1 MAGLCSGATHGHS
14 PTRAVIPVRRGV
26 RASAGTS
33 YQDVAPAVDYRRVL
47 GVGPNASN
55 REVKAAYRRLA
66 LRVHPDVCR
75 DDECDVSFM
84 EVNRAYESLMALG
97 PSVGDQSQKCKNY
110 EAGADSAPPNQE
122 GDDPWADFLQTLAN
136 GTRED
141 QFQEDFSS
149 YYSNLKFYSKAK
161 RRYTGASQYYNGN

>member
-1 MAGLCSGATHGHS
+1 MWRSKQVRGFEVGRRSFFRNKSGMAGLCSGATHGHS
-14 PTRAVIPVRRGV
+14 PTRAVIPVRHGV

-33 YQDVAPAVDYRRVL
+33 YRDVATAVDYRRVL

-66 LRVHPDVCR
+66 LRSHPDVCR
-75 DDECDVSFM
+75 DDECDVTFT

-97 PSVGDQSQKCKNY
+97 PSVGDQSQKCKSY
-110 EAGADSAPPNQE
+110 EAGA
-122 GDDPWADFLQTLAN
+122 
-136 GTRED
+136 ED
-141 QFQEDFSS
+141 QIQEDFSS

-161 RRYTGASQYYNGN
+161 RRYTGASQYYHGN